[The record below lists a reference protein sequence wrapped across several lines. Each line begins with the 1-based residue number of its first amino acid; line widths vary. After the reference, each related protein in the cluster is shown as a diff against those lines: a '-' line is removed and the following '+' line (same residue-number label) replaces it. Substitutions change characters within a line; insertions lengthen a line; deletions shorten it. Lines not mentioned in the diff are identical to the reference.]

1 MIKTL
6 LRIEEQDIKLKGRD
20 AAFIETLTE
29 WEILPWIKYLREHGK
44 IVNVDHYK
52 DVTENYQYRDTYKL
66 TWELPPEKETWFY
79 LKFGDEYNKIRRLT

>member
-6 LRIEEQDIKLKGRD
+6 LRVEQQDIQRKGRD
-20 AAFIETLTE
+20 AAFLETLTQ

-52 DVTENYQYRDTYKL
+52 DLGLNYQYQETYKI
-66 TWELPPEKETWFY
+66 TWELPPEHQTYFY
-79 LKFGDEYNKIRRLT
+79 LAYDNQCS